1 MSSRV
6 ADDKDDEDEEDAS
19 VLIISATGL
28 LRTSFSLKKKT
39 GEKKGNAESRPPAGT
54 NVNALITDIRET
66 TNTHT

>member
-28 LRTSFSLKKKT
+28 LRTSFSLKKT

>member
-28 LRTSFSLKKKT
+28 LRTSFSLKN
-39 GEKKGNAESRPPAGT
+39 GRRKGNAESRPPAGT

>member
-28 LRTSFSLKKKT
+28 LRTSFSLKN
-39 GEKKGNAESRPPAGT
+39 GREKGNAESRPPAGT